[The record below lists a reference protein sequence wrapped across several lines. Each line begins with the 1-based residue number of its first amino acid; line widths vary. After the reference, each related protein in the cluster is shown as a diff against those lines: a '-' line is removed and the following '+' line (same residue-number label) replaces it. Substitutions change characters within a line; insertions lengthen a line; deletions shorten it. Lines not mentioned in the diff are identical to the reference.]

1 MDDWPSRS
9 RLDEFRFRLV
19 DPFTLQEVGDVDC
32 YPRGSALT
40 WGYYTDNI
48 LQGSL
53 SVSGSVER
61 DGVTCMVRV
70 YDRVTIGDEAE
81 EFCLGTLFADQAPT
95 AYKFGRQSANLSC
108 YSALWRFT
116 QDVLISDFSRDTGY
130 GVVQAIRDVVE
141 ADGGHLVVGD
151 GVDTARGFGNPIFF
165 EIGEKRSTVIN
176 TMAGWIG
183 CQIAID
189 EWGDITIAPYVEPSR
204 RPIAHEFVEGDGCE
218 LTAGATLSSEASNP
232 INRVIMYFSRDEDP
246 GDGLPLT
253 DRVMLASDPGER
265 LSFERCGRRRSEVVK
280 VDQACTHAE
289 LEQQARTYLAEN
301 SGSTTL
307 LDVTGVGIPT
317 LRVGDVV
324 TYTNTLDFPEPYTCT
339 AMVKDMEI
347 PALCP
352 GLTTNYTLK
361 VIG

>member
-1 MDDWPSRS
+1 MDGWSSRS
-9 RLDEFRFRLV
+9 RTDEFRFRLV

-70 YDRVTIGDEAE
+70 YDRVTIGGESE
-81 EFCLGTLFADQAPT
+81 EFCLGTLFADEAPT
-95 AYKFGRQSANLSC
+95 VYRFGRQSANLSC
-108 YSALWRFT
+108 YGSLWRFT
-116 QDVLISDFSRDTGY
+116 QDVLISDFSRETGY
-130 GVVQAIRDVVE
+130 KVVQAIRDVVE

-189 EWGDITIAPYVEPSR
+189 EWGDITIDPYVEPGR
-204 RPIAHEFVEGDGCE
+204 RPVVHEFVEGDGCE
-218 LTAGATLSSEASNP
+218 LTAGGPPPPGPVRKKAGCPPQTAATGS
-232 INRVIMYFSRDEDP
+232 
-246 GDGLPLT
+246 
-253 DRVMLASDPGER
+253 
-265 LSFERCGRRRSEVVK
+265 
-280 VDQACTHAE
+280 
-289 LEQQARTYLAEN
+289 QARPWAET
-301 SGSTTL
+301 SFQSCQGRPSRAA
-307 LDVTGVGIPT
+307 GIW
-317 LRVGDVV
+317 
-324 TYTNTLDFPEPYTCT
+324 TLDSPGKTSASLSCPRSSSSSSAAPE
-339 AMVKDMEI
+339 
-347 PALCP
+347 
-352 GLTTNYTLK
+352 
-361 VIG
+361 